1 MRRLGGQAIGYTAVA
16 AASLVLATAAGWL
29 VPQIDNYAYDWMLRR
44 HAPVRAKPESILLA
58 VDERSLSEMG
68 GMRGLRS
75 ALAQGLERVADAGP
89 AVVAIDI
96 ILADEG
102 DRSGDEALE
111 AALKRIPRLVLACD
125 LVEGGRRWEDPLA
138 RFRQYAAAVG
148 HVHGDPGPLDG
159 VSRIVPLAKAAG
171 RERRWALALEAFRLS
186 RGAPFIL
193 ESPGDL
199 AIGTLRVP
207 ARAEESRAMRI
218 RYVPPDPADGS
229 SPFPRVSLAE
239 LRREPA
245 LAARFRGK
253 VVFVGM
259 TAQSEMRDR
268 MLTPF
273 GEGSYMPGIEI
284 IANIFETLAGGE
296 FLVPAGNLMVL
307 LVCLVLAGAA
317 VSAFAFR
324 TGWQAYALAA
334 VVLVSAH
341 VFPYLLFQRNIVF
354 PYVAPVLAAWLAA
367 VGAGAFQFVTVRRQ
381 LRAAETEKMRYQQAM
396 HFVTHEMR
404 TPLTAIQGSSELMS
418 RYNLTDEKRK
428 QIAGMIHSESKRL
441 ARMIETFLNVE
452 RLSAGEMQL
461 KTDVFE
467 VRSLVESCV
476 ERVEPLAERKRI
488 RLRTLP
494 LADAAI
500 AGDRELMEYAVY
512 NLLTNAVKYSPADT
526 EVTVSAESDGNWL
539 RIPVRDQGIG
549 MDQQEV
555 KKVFQKFYRTE
566 RAVASGEKGTGIG
579 LSIVEQIVTHHGGR
593 IEVTSAP
600 GKGSCF
606 TLVLPARVREPETPV
621 QSRDRKGAV
630 G

>member
-1 MRRLGGQAIGYTAVA
+1 MRRLGGHAIAYTAVA
-16 AASLVLATAAGWL
+16 AASFALAITAGWL

-44 HAPVRAKPESILLA
+44 HAPVHGKPESMLLA
-58 VDERSLSEMG
+58 IDERSLSEMG
-68 GMRGLRS
+68 GMRGLRP
-75 ALAQGLERVADAGP
+75 ALAEALDRVAAARP

-102 DRSGDEALE
+102 SRSGDRALE
-111 AALKRIPRLVLACD
+111 AALTKIPRLVLACD
-125 LVEGGRRWEDPLA
+125 LVEEGRRWEDPLA
-138 RFRQYAAAVG
+138 RFRQCAAAVG

-193 ESPGDL
+193 ESPDDL
-199 AIGTLRVP
+199 SIGSLRVP
-207 ARAEESRAMRI
+207 ARAADSRAMRI
-218 RYVPPDPADGS
+218 RYLPPDPDGA
-229 SPFPRVSLAE
+229 SPFPRISLSG
-239 LRREPA
+239 LRRDPA
-245 LAARFRGK
+245 LAAQFRGK
-253 VVFVGM
+253 VVFVGV

-273 GEGSYMPGIEI
+273 GEGSYMPGIEV

-296 FLVPAGNLMVL
+296 FLAPAGNLMVV
-307 LVCLVLAGAA
+307 LVCLVLALAA
-317 VSAFAFR
+317 AAAFAFR
-324 TGWQAYALAA
+324 TGWQAYTLAG
-334 VVLVSAH
+334 VVLLSAH
-341 VFPYLLFQRNIVF
+341 VFPYVLFQRNIVF
-354 PYVAPVLAAWLAA
+354 PYVAPVLAAWLSAI
-367 VGAGAFQFVTVRRQ
+367 GAGAFQFVAVRRQ
-381 LRAAETEKMRYQQAM
+381 LRAAESAKTRYQQAM

-418 RYNLTDEKRK
+418 RYNLSDEKRK
-428 QIAGMIHSESKRL
+428 QIAGMINSESKRL

-461 KTDVFE
+461 KAEVFE
-467 VRSLVESCV
+467 VRNLVQTCV
-476 ERVEPLAERKRI
+476 DRVLPLAEHKRI
-488 RLRTLP
+488 RLLTLS

-500 AGDRELMEYAVY
+500 SGDRELMEYAVY

-526 EVTVSAESDGNWL
+526 EVTVSAASDGKWL

-549 MDQQEV
+549 MDQHEV
-555 KKVFQKFYRTE
+555 KKVFQRFYRTE
-566 RAVASGEKGTGIG
+566 RAVASGENGTGIG

-606 TLVLPARVREPETPV
+606 TLVLPVHVREQTV
-621 QSRDRKGAV
+621 QDT
-630 G
+630 